1 MDHKFSTNQR
11 LGNCF
16 EWRV

>member
-16 EWRV
+16 DWRM